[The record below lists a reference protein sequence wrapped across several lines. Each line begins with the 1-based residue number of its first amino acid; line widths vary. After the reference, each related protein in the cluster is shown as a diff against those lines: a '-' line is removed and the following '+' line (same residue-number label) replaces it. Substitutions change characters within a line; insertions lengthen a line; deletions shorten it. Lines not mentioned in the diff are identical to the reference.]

1 MPPYIIL
8 TYLIAINILTFIVYG
23 NDKRKARKNKWRTP
37 ESTLLML
44 AFIGGAYGA
53 WLGMTLFRHKT
64 KHWKF
69 RILVPLMA
77 AVWTVLLVYFATCSI

>member
-1 MPPYIIL
+1 MTPYIL
-8 TYLIAINILTFIVYG
+8 TYLIAINILTFVIYG

-44 AFIGGAYGA
+44 ALIGGAYGA
-53 WLGMTLFRHKT
+53 WLGMRVFRHKT

-77 AVWTVLLVYFATCSI
+77 AVWTVLLVWRYVSI

>member
-1 MPPYIIL
+1 MTPYIL
-8 TYLIAINILTFIVYG
+8 TYLIAINLLAFVIYG

-53 WLGMTLFRHKT
+53 WLGMRVFRHKT
-64 KHWKF
+64 RHLKF

-77 AVWTVLLVYFATCSI
+77 VAWMVLLVWWGY